1 MKLLSI
7 VVCFLCVNS
16 LMASET
22 YKAGVLLQNKEI
34 NEFTP
39 FIQQAGQTGL
49 DILVLPSLPG
59 SADKYDELVNSI
71 SKTARQAGVYIA
83 THLYEK
89 ARCGMAYETVRS
101 NLVFDRNGDIAAV
114 YRKPQNG
121 IANCTTPHSDLV
133 TFTTD
138 FGVTFGLVME
148 EDLALYD
155 AEHFKGVNNF
165 VMAGEW
171 ESEVALLNAATFA
184 PSWSYIMNAN
194 LVSTAGIYA
203 GKAGLKTGE
212 ESLLVA
218 ELNKN
223 GGSASQTVLSIKPS
237 TFHQADLSQYVIR
250 PLDLEASSMG
260 YKDTICHRSFCCE
273 FYVKTASGS
282 KNEASYKLAAFNGV
296 LPVSDHHNIAAEIC
310 LISGSE
316 NSDTVFER
324 ISVTANFTKQN
335 AQFPLVQSAIL
346 PAENFKFTTKA
357 SENSQQVTLEAV
369 NVKSLQNVGIFGK
382 DSAVLEDNYVYG
394 EKNNTETVQNDIYEY
409 IFNEDVQEFFDYVW
423 IRLRILIVVVSIYIL
438 EMM

>member
-1 MKLLSI
+1 MKLLGI
-7 VVCFLCVNS
+7 VIGFLCVNF
-16 LMASET
+16 LVASET

-39 FIQQAGQTGL
+39 FIHQAKQTGV
-49 DILVLPSLPG
+49 DILVLPSLPTG
-59 SADKYDELVNSI
+59 YADKYDELVSLF

-83 THLYEK
+83 VHLYEK

-121 IANCTTPHSDLV
+121 IANCTAPHSDLV
-133 TFTTD
+133 TFTSD

-155 AEHFKGVNNF
+155 EEHFKGVRNF

-171 ESEVALLNAATFA
+171 ESEVVFLNAANFA

-194 LVSTAGIYA
+194 LVSTAGIYS
-203 GKAGLKTGE
+203 GKAGLQTGDDN
-212 ESLLVA
+212 LIVA
-218 ELNKN
+218 ELSKN
-223 GGSASQTVLSIKPS
+223 GGSDSQMVLSTKPS
-237 TFHQADLSQYVIR
+237 NLLHEYLSQYVIR
-250 PLDLEASSMG
+250 PLDVEASSRG
-260 YKDTICHRSFCCE
+260 YKETVCHRRFCCE
-273 FYVKTASGS
+273 FYVKTALGNN
-282 KNEASYKLAAFNGV
+282 NEASYKLAAFNGV
-296 LPVSDHHNIAAEIC
+296 LPASDHHNIAAEIC
-310 LISGSE
+310 IMSGSE
-316 NSDTVFER
+316 NSNTVFER

-335 AQFPLVQSAIL
+335 AQFPIVQSATVL
-346 PAENFKFTTKA
+346 PAENFKFTKA
-357 SENSQQVTLEAV
+357 NGNSQQVTLETV
-369 NVKSLQNVGIFGK
+369 NVKNVQNVGIFGK
-382 DSAVLEDNYVYG
+382 DSVLEDNYIYG
-394 EKNNTETVQNDIYEY
+394 EKNNTETVEHDIYEY